1 MYILRRMC
9 MQGQAVYFCCSIKSF
24 VKVINFSVLLFRYL
38 PFLPYESDFLCDC
51 RRDRDPLDSVHIFE
65 ERGVEDSSA
74 QIFLDKSLNG
84 VKLAGI

>member
-1 MYILRRMC
+1 MYAGTGCLFLVFHKVLC
-9 MQGQAVYFCCSIKSF
+9 KGDEFFGAAVQISA
-24 VKVINFSVLLFRYL
+24 
-38 PFLPYESDFLCDC
+38 FLPYESDFLCDC

-65 ERGVEDSSA
+65 KRGVEDSSA

>member
-38 PFLPYESDFLCDC
+38 PFCHTSPISCVIVGVIGI
-51 RRDRDPLDSVHIFE
+51 PLIPC
-65 ERGVEDSSA
+65 
-74 QIFLDKSLNG
+74 IFLRSEE
-84 VKLAGI
+84 